1 MRTGMLAFPLLGR
14 LNHTSQVVYASESHF
29 SVFFR
34 KGKRTEEGGGKR
46 QGGRERH
53 SHRSSG
59 SSLELLSVD
68 QGLFCPELSLG
79 PKRGRQT
86 ITLIQILRKSFP

>member
-34 KGKRTEEGGGKR
+34 KGKRTEEGGGK
-46 QGGRERH
+46 GKEGEKD
-53 SHRSSG
+53 G
-59 SSLELLSVD
+59 AAGAVGALW
-68 QGLFCPELSLG
+68 GC
-79 PKRGRQT
+79 
-86 ITLIQILRKSFP
+86 

>member
-1 MRTGMLAFPLLGR
+1 MAVIGEGRSWVAMRTGMLAFPLLGR

-34 KGKRTEEGGGKR
+34 KGKRTEEGGGER
-46 QGGRERH
+46 QGERERQ

-59 SSLELLSVD
+59 SFLGLLSVD
-68 QGLFCPELSLG
+68 QGPVFS
-79 PKRGRQT
+79 RA
-86 ITLIQILRKSFP
+86 

>member
-1 MRTGMLAFPLLGR
+1 MRTGILAFPLLGR

-34 KGKRTEEGGGKR
+34 KGKGQRTGGGEK

-53 SHRSSG
+53 SLRSYG
-59 SSLELLSVD
+59 SSLGLLSVD
-68 QGLFCPELSLG
+68 QESVF
-79 PKRGRQT
+79 PKA
-86 ITLIQILRKSFP
+86 